1 MDYRFFSETFR
12 AQWNLSIKADS
23 LAICNYLEIK
33 GRFECLSYGGIKIWN
48 TGLKG
53 SKVLSLM
60 ISDKHAVC

>member
-12 AQWNLSIKADS
+12 AQWSLSIKADS
-23 LAICNYLEIK
+23 LAISNYLEIK

-48 TGLKG
+48 TGLKW
-53 SKVLSLM
+53 SLM